1 MEPHPPTDISPN
13 LNIPQSTPIQP
24 LGAPGAVPGPL
35 PSPEVSKEAE
45 KKLKQLKSK
54 LDKFKK
60 QLLDKYKKE
69 VVSISVV
76 PPSIPPQPIP
86 GMPPAPPEELD
97 PIKKDGISVL
107 AIVQFDDK
115 KNKKTTFMDFIKKFE
130 DDMRLIAKGIDD
142 KIEIHSRDL
151 EELKETCFDAKYKVV
166 RRISLSAPI
175 YDPKDLLAALRISEV
190 HRFLTIRKFEKY
202 VVSYVAAGSLFRGD
216 KKSNDIDVYVIV
228 DDTDVK
234 KMSRLE
240 LKDKLR
246 AIITSLGFQAAKE
259 TGVNKQFHVQTYI
272 LTDFW
277 ESVKDAHP
285 VIFTFLRDGVP
296 LYDRGV
302 FMPWKLL
309 LKMGKV
315 KPSSEAIDMH
325 MDLGE
330 RLLERTKAKLLG
342 IVSEDIYYALLNPSQ
357 AALMLYGLTPP
368 TPAETIELMNDIFV
382 KKEKMFEKKYVDM
395 LSRVRDF
402 YKQIEHRKVKEV
414 SGAEVDKLLADA
426 DAYLKRIKKLFT
438 QIQSK
443 SEKESFDE
451 VHANSIGI
459 ATEVLEANNVKVKK
473 PEIDKQFDKFV
484 KDKSL
489 PPSLS
494 KTFKELLNAKRNLT
508 KAEIE
513 RTKREARKFIRA
525 IEEILD
531 RKKDTDL
538 KKSKV
543 RILYGDKFG
552 ELNFVGEEVF
562 LQKDAGIEGSNV
574 EKARIK
580 ADGTL
585 SDVKKSSAKELD
597 KAIKDAPSVSKAEVN
612 AKLLRELKKVFGKE
626 VSLLVS

>member
-216 KKSNDIDVYVIV
+216 KKS
-228 DDTDVK
+228 
-234 KMSRLE
+234 
-240 LKDKLR
+240 
-246 AIITSLGFQAAKE
+246 
-259 TGVNKQFHVQTYI
+259 
-272 LTDFW
+272 
-277 ESVKDAHP
+277 
-285 VIFTFLRDGVP
+285 
-296 LYDRGV
+296 
-302 FMPWKLL
+302 
-309 LKMGKV
+309 
-315 KPSSEAIDMH
+315 
-325 MDLGE
+325 
-330 RLLERTKAKLLG
+330 
-342 IVSEDIYYALLNPSQ
+342 
-357 AALMLYGLTPP
+357 
-368 TPAETIELMNDIFV
+368 
-382 KKEKMFEKKYVDM
+382 
-395 LSRVRDF
+395 
-402 YKQIEHRKVKEV
+402 
-414 SGAEVDKLLADA
+414 
-426 DAYLKRIKKLFT
+426 
-438 QIQSK
+438 
-443 SEKESFDE
+443 
-451 VHANSIGI
+451 
-459 ATEVLEANNVKVKK
+459 
-473 PEIDKQFDKFV
+473 
-484 KDKSL
+484 
-489 PPSLS
+489 
-494 KTFKELLNAKRNLT
+494 
-508 KAEIE
+508 
-513 RTKREARKFIRA
+513 
-525 IEEILD
+525 
-531 RKKDTDL
+531 
-538 KKSKV
+538 
-543 RILYGDKFG
+543 
-552 ELNFVGEEVF
+552 
-562 LQKDAGIEGSNV
+562 
-574 EKARIK
+574 
-580 ADGTL
+580 
-585 SDVKKSSAKELD
+585 
-597 KAIKDAPSVSKAEVN
+597 
-612 AKLLRELKKVFGKE
+612 
-626 VSLLVS
+626 